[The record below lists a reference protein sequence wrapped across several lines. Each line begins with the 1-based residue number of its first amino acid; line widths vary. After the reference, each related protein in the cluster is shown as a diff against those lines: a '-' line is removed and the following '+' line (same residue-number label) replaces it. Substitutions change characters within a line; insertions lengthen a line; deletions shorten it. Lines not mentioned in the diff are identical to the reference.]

1 MRFDD
6 LSATCYLSVLF
17 FWEHR
22 MPRLGYAAVACV
34 TISLS
39 VASQVTAQSPTV
51 PPLPTTARRPV
62 TDTYHGVAVTEDYR
76 WLENWDDPAVRAWS
90 DSQNAHTRAF
100 LDALPARAAIA
111 REVRDVFAGNSAHY
125 SSLTRRA
132 NVLFALKFQPPKQQP
147 LFVTMRSPDDPS
159 TEHVLLDPSVYDTT
173 GGTTIDFYVPSP
185 GGSRVAISLS
195 RGGSE
200 DGTLHVFDLGTGA
213 QLPDTIAHIQYP
225 TALGSVAW
233 SGDSGFYY
241 TRYPHP
247 GERPEADI
255 HFYEQLYFHRLGTP
269 DSTDTYA
276 LGKDFPRIAE
286 IFVSGTPDGRYFLA
300 SVNNG
305 DGGEVEHFVRGPTA
319 QWTQVTS
326 FTDQATRATLGRDG
340 FLYLVSLRHA
350 SRGRVL
356 RIPLDRPRL
365 DAAEVV
371 AESDSG
377 AIQDIFVAGTQ
388 LYVLEVAG
396 GPSAI
401 RRIDLQSHRQVSL
414 PLAPVSAVSEIVSD
428 SSATVLYEAQ
438 SYTTPPAWY
447 RYDPTTNSVRR
458 TALFVTSPANFAD
471 VEVVR
476 VFVTSRDGTKVPM
489 TILQRNGTKRDGQN
503 PTRLWGYGGYGISF
517 TPGFQPLLRV
527 WLSQGGVY
535 AIANLRG
542 GSEYGEDWHRAGN
555 LTNKQNVFD
564 DFIACARW
572 LNDNHYTNPDR
583 LAIEGASN
591 GGLLMGA
598 ALTQHPELFRAV
610 ASYVGIY
617 DMLRVE
623 LSPNGAFNT
632 TEYGTVKDPQQFR
645 ALYAYSPYHH
655 VVDGTRYPAV
665 YLRTGEHDG
674 RVDPMNSRKMAARLQ
689 RASSSGRPILL
700 WTSSSA
706 GHGFGTPLDERI
718 SVFADVSAFLFDQLG
733 VTYRPAGRPIP

>member
-1 MRFDD
+1 
-6 LSATCYLSVLF
+6 
-17 FWEHR
+17 
-22 MPRLGYAAVACV
+22 
-34 TISLS
+34 
-39 VASQVTAQSPTV
+39 
-51 PPLPTTARRPV
+51 
-62 TDTYHGVAVTEDYR
+62 VAVTEDYR

-90 DSQNAHTRAF
+90 DSQNTHTRAF
-100 LDALPARAAIA
+100 LDALPALAAIA

-200 DGTLHVFDLGTGA
+200 DGTLHIFDLGTGA

-377 AIQDIFVAGTQ
+377 AIQDIFVASTH

-428 SSATVLYEAQ
+428 SSTTVLYEAQ

-689 RASSSGRPILL
+689 RASSSGRPVLL